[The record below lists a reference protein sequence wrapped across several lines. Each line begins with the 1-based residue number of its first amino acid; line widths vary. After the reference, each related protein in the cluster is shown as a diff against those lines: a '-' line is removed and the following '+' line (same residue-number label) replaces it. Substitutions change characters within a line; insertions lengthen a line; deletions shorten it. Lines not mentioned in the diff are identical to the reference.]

1 MPQYHGMP
9 ASIRPFGPFGGGNVH
24 NCSAIC
30 GASRTATAQAEGGFR
45 ISEPLPEIRY
55 LLLLALS
62 QAKTSGGR
70 NGASRLNQSST
81 ILTGSELTVILPS

>member
-1 MPQYHGMP
+1 MTSASTEERCDRNINRLLAADLFGEKFQMPQYHGMP
-9 ASIRPFGPFGGGNVH
+9 ASMRPFGPFGGGNVH

-55 LLLLALS
+55 LLLLELS
-62 QAKTSGGR
+62 QA
-70 NGASRLNQSST
+70 
-81 ILTGSELTVILPS
+81 